1 MDDRSGKGRLRRGKK
16 WRGVGVGAT
25 LLLVL
30 AVALGL
36 GRFVAAA
43 RREHAAV
50 AAIEASGGVVRW
62 DDADDG
68 STGTPGAKQM
78 ARRWA
83 DRLGI
88 GSYFRTVAVV
98 SFPALG
104 DPDWRPAPDVAPGQ
118 RVRLL
123 ADLRALRELDL
134 RKGANDAELAQLP
147 DLPHLEELSL
157 SSAAGA
163 HITDAGL
170 AHLAGLTNLRR
181 LWVGNSRVTDR
192 GLVPLRGMSRL
203 EFVCLQGGLTTGEGL
218 SHLAGA
224 THLRHLKLL
233 ACGITD
239 AGIEQIIKHANLKS
253 LTIRSCRATAPALDR
268 LAGLNQLSYLSLG
281 ARLLSDDEKQR
292 LRNLMRFVPRLSIS

>member
-1 MDDRSGKGRLRRGKK
+1 MDDRSGEGRSRRGKK
-16 WRGVGVGAT
+16 RRGVGVRAT

-36 GRFVAAA
+36 GRFVASA
-43 RREHAAV
+43 RREHAAA
-50 AAIEASGGVVRW
+50 AAIEACGGVVRW

-68 STGTPGAKQM
+68 GTGTPGARQM

-88 GSYFRTVAVV
+88 SPYLRSVAAV
-98 SFPALG
+98 SFPAPW
-104 DPDWRPAPDVAPGQ
+104 DPDWRPAREVAQGG
-118 RVRLL
+118 RVRPL

-134 RKGANDAELAQLP
+134 RSGATDAELAQLP
-147 DLPHLEELSL
+147 ALPHLEELSL
-157 SSAAGA
+157 NAAGD

-170 AHLAGLTNLRR
+170 AHLAGLTGLRW

-192 GLVPLRGMSRL
+192 GLVALRGMSRL
-203 EFVCLQGGLTTGEGL
+203 EFVCLQGGLKTGEGL
-218 SHLAGA
+218 GHLAGA
-224 THLRHLKLL
+224 TRLRHLKLL

-239 AGIEQIIKHANLKS
+239 AGIDQIIKQANLES

-268 LAGLNQLSYLSLG
+268 LAGLSRLGYLSLG
-281 ARLLSDDEKQR
+281 ARLLSDDGKQR
-292 LRNLMRFVPRLSIS
+292 LRGRMRFVRKLSVD